1 MSDPK
6 REKLEA
12 EARTFGNEW
21 GNKPG
26 IDRGKQAEALADL
39 MERIQSDAVA
49 EAQRELVVAR
59 TSLATIQE
67 RAKNAVAEARAEERK
82 ALRFIVAMELR
93 DGSATRARILR
104 QFDAR
109 EKRTE

>member
-39 MERIQSDAVA
+39 MERIQSDAA
-49 EAQRELVVAR
+49 
-59 TSLATIQE
+59 
-67 RAKNAVAEARAEERK
+67 AEER
-82 ALRFIVAMELR
+82 LRLR
-93 DGSATRARILR
+93 NKLR
-104 QFDAR
+104 EVLTNEEWAYAGKCFGDN
-109 EKRTE
+109 E